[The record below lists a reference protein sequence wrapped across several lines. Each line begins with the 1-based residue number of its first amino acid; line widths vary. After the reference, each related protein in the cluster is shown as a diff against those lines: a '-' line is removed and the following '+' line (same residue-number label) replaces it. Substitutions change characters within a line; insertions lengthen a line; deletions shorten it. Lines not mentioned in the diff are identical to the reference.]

1 MSVTD
6 PTGPTDPTDPKAEP
20 HPFRYTGV
28 LAGQIENR
36 WQAYW
41 DDHATFHTPNPVG
54 SLAASPDHE
63 RAGEP
68 TADKPKY
75 FVLDMFAGPSG
86 SLHVGHGLGYVA
98 TDVYGRYLRM
108 RGHNVLHAFGFDAF
122 GLPAEQYAIQTGQH
136 PRVTTE
142 QTIAVIR
149 RQLHRL
155 GMGHDDRRGVS
166 TTDVSF
172 YHWTQWIFLQI
183 FNSWYDDEQDRARP
197 VAELMAAFENGTRP
211 TPDGR
216 QWADLGEAERRM
228 AVDAHRLA
236 YLDEEVVNWCP
247 GLGTVLA
254 NEEVTDEGRSER
266 GNYPVFPRKMRQ
278 WMLRITAYADR
289 LIDDLD
295 LLDWPESIKA
305 QQRNWIGRSGR
316 ARCCRRY

>member
-6 PTGPTDPTDPKAEP
+6 PMPDDPTDPKADP

-63 RAGEP
+63 SVGEP

-86 SLHVGHGLGYVA
+86 RCTSATGWATSPPTCMDATCGCAATTCCMRSGSTRSVCPPSSTRSRPASILASRPSRPSPSSVG
-98 TDVYGRYLRM
+98 
-108 RGHNVLHAFGFDAF
+108 NC
-122 GLPAEQYAIQTGQH
+122 TGSGWGM
-136 PRVTTE
+136 TT
-142 QTIAVIR
+142 A
-149 RQLHRL
+149 
-155 GMGHDDRRGVS
+155 RGVS

-172 YHWTQWIFLQI
+172 YRWTQWIFLQI

-197 VAELMAAFENGTRP
+197 VAELVAEFENGTRP

-216 QWADLGEAERRM
+216 PWADLGEAERSDGGRR
-228 AVDAHRLA
+228 APA
-236 YLDEEVVNWCP
+236 
-247 GLGTVLA
+247 GLPATR
-254 NEEVTDEGRSER
+254 RS
-266 GNYPVFPRKMRQ
+266 
-278 WMLRITAYADR
+278 
-289 LIDDLD
+289 
-295 LLDWPESIKA
+295 
-305 QQRNWIGRSGR
+305 
-316 ARCCRRY
+316 